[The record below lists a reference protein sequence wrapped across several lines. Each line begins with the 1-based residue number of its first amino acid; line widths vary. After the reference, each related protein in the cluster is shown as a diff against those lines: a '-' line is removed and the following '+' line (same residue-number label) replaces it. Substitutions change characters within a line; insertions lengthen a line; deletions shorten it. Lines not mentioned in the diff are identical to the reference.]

1 MIRLAF
7 FAAACSRPWAVVVPL
22 LAVTLLADPLRPVH
36 AQVPQP
42 PAPAQKSNEVGV
54 LDAITRW
61 LDESAA
67 KARDVLGLGEDER
80 GAIRSNSGVAPGGTN
95 LMTGDVVRG
104 RERCQAAPNG
114 APDCRTAA
122 AAICQRKGFQAG
134 RSVEIESAERCP
146 AQVWLSGRMA
156 REGECPVESFVTT
169 ALCR

>member
-1 MIRLAF
+1 MIRSALIATVCLHRCAV
-7 FAAACSRPWAVVVPL
+7 AAL
-22 LAVTLLADPLRPVH
+22 LAVALLAAGTVRQVY
-36 AQVPQP
+36 AQAPQP
-42 PAPAQKSNEVGV
+42 PAPTHSNDAGV

-67 KARDVLGLGEDER
+67 KARDVLGLGEDGK
-80 GAIRSNSGVAPGGTN
+80 GATRSNSGAAPGGTN

-104 RERCQAAPNG
+104 RERCEAAPNG

-122 AAICQRKGFQAG
+122 SAICQRKGFQTG

-146 AQVWLSGRMA
+146 AQVWLSGRPA
-156 REGECPVESFVTT
+156 REGECPVQSFVTT